1 MSCLRRHIERIAI
14 VGARG
19 QMGALFVRAFHK
31 AGYVVS
37 TLDRPYRPN
46 GTDETIAAALCGPE
60 GPADLALLCVPVTA
74 MREVAQMLAPHM
86 PAGAILCD
94 VCSVK
99 VNPLAQMLEAYDGP
113 VVGTHPLFGPV
124 IPEGFEPRVA
134 VTPGRETG
142 EVSETGAAG
151 GAAVKAVS
159 GVFARAGFAPFDST
173 AEEHDRAMAVVQ
185 GLNFITTVAYLA
197 AARQTPGIENFRTP
211 SFERRLEAAR
221 KMLTKDRELF
231 QLIAEDNPFL
241 QETVRQ
247 FTAYLD
253 LAAGGDLDLLSARA
267 SWWWRETA

>member
-1 MSCLRRHIERIAI
+1 VAHHIARIAI

-19 QMGALFVRAFHK
+19 QMGALFVRSFHK
-31 AGYVVS
+31 AGYEVS
-37 TLDRPYRPN
+37 TLDRPYRPD
-46 GTDETIAAALCGPE
+46 GSDAAIAEALAG
-60 GPADLALLCVPVTA
+60 AQMVLISVPVTA
-74 MREVAQMLAPHM
+74 TREVARTLAPHLA
-86 PAGAILCD
+86 PGAILCD

-99 VNPLAQMLEAYDGP
+99 VNPVMQMLEAYDGP

-134 VTPGRETG
+134 VTPGRETA
-142 EVSETGAAG
+142 EG
-151 GAAVKAVS
+151 GAAEAVS
-159 GVFARAGFAPFDST
+159 AVFARAGFVPFAST

-247 FTAYLD
+247 FTSYLD

-267 SWWWRETA
+267 SWWWRDMA

>member
-1 MSCLRRHIERIAI
+1 MGFAAIKTIAI

-19 QMGALFVRAFHK
+19 QMGALFVRSFHK
-31 AGYVVS
+31 AGYAVT
-37 TLDRPYRPN
+37 TLDRPYRPD
-46 GTDETIAAALCGPE
+46 GTDAAIRAAVAG
-60 GPADLALLCVPVTA
+60 ADMVLISVPVTA
-74 MREVAQMLAPHM
+74 TREVAQALAPHM
-86 PAGAILCD
+86 LPGAVLCD

-99 VNPLAQMLEAYDGP
+99 VNPLSQMLEAYPGP

-134 VTPGRETG
+134 VCPGRG
-142 EVSETGAAG
+142 QGAAE
-151 GAAVKAVS
+151 AVA

-173 AEEHDRAMAVVQ
+173 AEEHDRAMAVMQ

-197 AARQTPGIENFRTP
+197 AARQTPGIEKYRVP

-221 KMLTKDRELF
+221 KMLTQDRELF

-253 LAAGGDLDLLSARA
+253 IAAGGDLDLLSARA
-267 SWWWRETA
+267 SWWWRDTA

>member
-1 MSCLRRHIERIAI
+1 MSAKSIKRIAI

-31 AGYVVS
+31 AGYAVA
-37 TLDRPYRPN
+37 TLDRPYA
-46 GTDETIAAALCGPE
+46 DEAIAEALKD
-60 GPADLALLCVPVTA
+60 ADLVLVSVPVTA
-74 MREVAQMLAPHM
+74 TREVAGRLAPFM

-99 VNPLAQMLEAYDGP
+99 VNPLAQMLESYAGP
-113 VVGTHPLFGPV
+113 VVGTHPLFGPI

-134 VTPGRETG
+134 VTPGRDFPG
-142 EVSETGAAG
+142 GRGGKG
-151 GAAVKAVS
+151 GAAEAVS
-159 GVFARAGFAPFDST
+159 DVFARAGFTPFAST

-267 SWWWRETA
+267 SWWWREKA